1 MNKPLLKNLPDEEEI
16 YLVFPGAYTDA
27 DARARF
33 RERFGYKPDGLFKY
47 NNQLWTGPVEEKSL
61 MAGLA

>member
-1 MNKPLLKNLPDEEEI
+1 MTKPLLKNLPDEEEI
-16 YLVFPGAYTDA
+16 YLVFDGGYTEA

-33 RERFGYKPDGLFKY
+33 QQRFGYSADGLFKY
-47 NNQLWTGPVEEKSL
+47 NNQLWVGPVEEKSL